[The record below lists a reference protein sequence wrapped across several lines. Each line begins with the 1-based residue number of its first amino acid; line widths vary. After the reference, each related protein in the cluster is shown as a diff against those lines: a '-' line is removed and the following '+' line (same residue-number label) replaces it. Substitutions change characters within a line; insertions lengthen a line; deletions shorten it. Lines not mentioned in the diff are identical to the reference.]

1 MSGHGEERRE
11 RRLDPGARA
20 GPVQRFAADLRA
32 LRESVGCPTYQA
44 MGQNLPFSATAL
56 SQAAPGG
63 QHSALAVTLA
73 YVGF

>member
-1 MSGHGEERRE
+1 M
-11 RRLDPGARA
+11 
-20 GPVQRFAADLRA
+20 QRFAADLRA